1 MDDMET
7 SIPKILAELRAK
19 LHQIVEFEVKD
30 VERRLTTT
38 FSPASPIGSVGA
50 SSFPV
55 PPPVSSVPLAK
66 PKVPWPEVEIAV
78 DVEVKETEK
87 DSDEIEKNEK
97 SENDVDVTNAT
108 TIVSRVPS
116 KDEFKAMVQRQSS
129 YAYAWAQGSRT
140 QFQNQRVK
148 RVVSMTSESCMNG
161 VRAIGTSAYF
171 DLFWALVI
179 FSNAAFLGLQL
190 TLARDVDLKFV
201 HVTYAI
207 LFAVELLLRLLTLG
221 LREYLVGA
229 GWAWNWMDEPWQ
241 QW

>member
-1 MDDMET
+1 M
-7 SIPKILAELRAK
+7 AELRAK

-30 VERRLTTT
+30 VERRLTGST
-38 FSPASPIGSVGA
+38 FAPAPASPLGSVGA

-55 PPPVSSVPLAK
+55 PPSVSSMPLAK

-78 DVEVKETEK
+78 EDVEVKEMTEK
-87 DSDEIEKNEK
+87 ETER
-97 SENDVDVTNAT
+97 SENVEGNQENNDAHVTNAT
-108 TIVSRVPS
+108 SMVSRVPS

-129 YAYAWAQGSRT
+129 YAYAWAEGSRT
-140 QFQNQRVK
+140 QFKDKRVK
-148 RVVSMTSESCMNG
+148 RVVSMTSESCMN
-161 VRAIGTSAYF
+161 VVQAIGTSPYF

-190 TLARDVDLKFV
+190 TMARDVDLRFV

-221 LREYLVGA
+221 SREYFVGP
-229 GWAWNWMDEPWQ
+229 GWPWNWMDEPWQ